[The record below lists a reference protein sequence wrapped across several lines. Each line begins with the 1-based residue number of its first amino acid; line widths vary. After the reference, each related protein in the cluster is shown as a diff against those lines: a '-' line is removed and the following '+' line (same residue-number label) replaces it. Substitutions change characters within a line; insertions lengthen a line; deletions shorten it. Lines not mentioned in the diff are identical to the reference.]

1 LVQICCD
8 LKIELNITNRQM
20 SKQRKSGERG
30 IGFYTAIREVSGKQQ
45 REYAS
50 ILLHSA
56 ASESEPGNE
65 HSFVNKEQTD
75 DIFFD
80 CEDENNLEGMEC
92 VDEEEDEVFDDD
104 VENDDDDRRRGRW
117 S

>member
-1 LVQICCD
+1 
-8 LKIELNITNRQM
+8 M

-30 IGFYTAIREVSGKQQ
+30 IGFYTAIREASGKQQ

-104 VENDDDDRRRGRW
+104 VENDDDDDEGDGREDDYHDGDGEEDEEF
-117 S
+117 SMFF